1 MHFFRRLKSSV
12 SGWFSRKNRPGTT
25 IVPTAET
32 APTQGQPGLV
42 CPQCAFRIQITIP
55 MLLSGQPIYCT
66 QCFLEFRV
74 DNQKSQE
81 SLSALHKLQSD
92 FHKAEEIIKQNTHG

>member
-1 MHFFRRLKSSV
+1 MHFLRRIRTAVAKRL
-12 SGWFSRKNRPGTT
+12 SRKNKPQ
-25 IVPTAET
+25 
-32 APTQGQPGLV
+32 APALQASESAAGPAQPGLI

-92 FHKAEEIIKQNTHG
+92 FQKAEEIIKQNTHG